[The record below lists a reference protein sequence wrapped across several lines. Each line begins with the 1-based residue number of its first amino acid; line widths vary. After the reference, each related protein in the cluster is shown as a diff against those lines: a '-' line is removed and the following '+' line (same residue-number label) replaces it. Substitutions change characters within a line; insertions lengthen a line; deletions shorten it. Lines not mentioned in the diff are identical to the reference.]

1 MPHESRIDVT
11 FGDCD
16 PAGIAFYP
24 NIFRWL
30 AKSFHD
36 WLRTMGGH
44 ASICGK
50 LESIGLG
57 VIEAQSQFQHPLTDG
72 DVLIVSIAIR
82 EWGNKTLGLTYE
94 GRVDERLM
102 FLAQETRG
110 LFKRTG
116 DAMVAAEIAPLR
128 ELMNAFGQD

>member
-1 MPHESRIDVT
+1 MPHKSRVDVT

-16 PAGIAFYP
+16 PAGIVFYP

-30 AKSFHD
+30 DKSFHA

-44 ASICGK
+44 ASICEK
-50 LESIGLG
+50 LGSMGLG
-57 VIEAQSQFQHPLTDG
+57 LIEAQSQFRRPLTDG
-72 DVLIVSIAIR
+72 DVLIVSVAVR
-82 EWGNKTLGLTYE
+82 EWGSKTLSLTYE